1 MQDPTQSLDTANLM
15 SGLGIDTGLLGTIMT
30 VGTVVSILLTIL
42 IIFYFVRNGA
52 RRKKSE
58 NAMIEMAKGI
68 QDIKTLL
75 EKQSAEKPPA
85 QPVQP
90 AEHTDNPPDE
100 SRNLS

>member
-1 MQDPTQSLDTANLM
+1 MEDPTQSLDTTNLM

-42 IIFYFVRNGA
+42 VIFYFVRNGA

-75 EKQSAEKPPA
+75 EKQSAEKPP
-85 QPVQP
+85 VQP

>member
-1 MQDPTQSLDTANLM
+1 MQDPTQSIDTTNLM

-42 IIFYFVRNGA
+42 IILYFVRNSA
-52 RRKKSE
+52 HRKKSE

-75 EKQSAEKPPA
+75 EKQSAEKPP
-85 QPVQP
+85 VQP